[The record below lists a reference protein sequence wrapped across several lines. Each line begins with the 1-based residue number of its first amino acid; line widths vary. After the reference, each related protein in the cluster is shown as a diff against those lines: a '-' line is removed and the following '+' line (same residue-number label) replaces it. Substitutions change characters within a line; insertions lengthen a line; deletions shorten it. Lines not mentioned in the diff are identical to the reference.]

1 MSTLDRS
8 VAPIINPITNIRWP
22 DTEVVCLSNG
32 IPVTIIRSTAQPI
45 VQIEVIN
52 RAGRIMEAK
61 PLAARTAAAMLKEG
75 AAGMSG
81 QHISEQ
87 VDYYGGSLSTNGSLD
102 IARSQLFTLSRY
114 EAETIP
120 YLAAVWLQPDFPE
133 EELLLLKQNRIQ
145 KLKESLRK
153 PDTVSYRNVTELL
166 YGVDHPYGYNS
177 SPELYQVLSIDDVKK
192 HYHDTYS
199 HEHTHIIATG
209 NVTETTLALLDD
221 AMGQFRRGYLA
232 PPYQDPSVSQVI
244 GTHTYSLA
252 DSYQT
257 AIKIGRR
264 LFHRRHPDYAGMF
277 ILNVLLGGY
286 FGSRLMS
293 SIRED
298 KGYTYNIFSS
308 LGTLV
313 HDGFFYISTEVDHT
327 YAQPTI
333 AEIHKQLAI
342 LRNTP
347 VPKEE
352 LLMVKN
358 YILGH
363 LLGML
368 DGPFNMSQLIRS
380 YMVHQIGQKD
390 FDHLHQAVRQIT
402 AEDLMHLAQRY
413 LQAEDMVTVVVGP

>member
-1 MSTLDRS
+1 
-8 VAPIINPITNIRWP
+8 
-22 DTEVVCLSNG
+22 
-32 IPVTIIRSTAQPI
+32 
-45 VQIEVIN
+45 
-52 RAGRIMEAK
+52 METK

-75 AAGMSG
+75 AGGMTG
-81 QHISEQ
+81 QHMSEQ

-102 IARSQLFTLSRY
+102 IARAQLFTLSKY

-120 YLAAVWLQPDFPE
+120 YLAAVWLEPDFPE

-177 SPELYQVLSIDDVKK
+177 SPELYEVLSIDDIKK

-199 HEHTHIIATG
+199 QEHTHIIATG
-209 NVTETTLALLDD
+209 NVTDETLSLLDSTL
-221 AMGQFRRGYLA
+221 GQVNRNYQA
-232 PPYQDPSVSQVI
+232 PPYVSPNVGTAT
-244 GTHTYSLA
+244 GTHSYSLG

-257 AIKIGRR
+257 GIKVGRR
-264 LFHRRHPDYAGMF
+264 LFHRRHRDYAGMF

-298 KGYTYNIFSS
+298 KGYTYNVFSS

-333 AEIHKQLAI
+333 AEIFNQLAI
-342 LRNTP
+342 LRTTP
-347 VPKEE
+347 IPKEE

-380 YMVHQIGQKD
+380 YMVHKIGKED
-390 FDHLHQAVRQIT
+390 FDHLHRTVSQIT
-402 AEDLMHLAQRY
+402 AEELMRLAQQY
-413 LQAEDMVTVVVGP
+413 LQADDMVTVIVGQ